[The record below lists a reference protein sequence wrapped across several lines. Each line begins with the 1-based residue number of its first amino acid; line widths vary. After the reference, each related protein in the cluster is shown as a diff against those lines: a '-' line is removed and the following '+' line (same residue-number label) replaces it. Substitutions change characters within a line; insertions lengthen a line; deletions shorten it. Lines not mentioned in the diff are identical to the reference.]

1 MKIKMLIIGMFLF
14 GFAFSSQAQTTQKK
28 VVKTQVKQ
36 HQPIKHGVKSGEL
49 TRAEATRLKK
59 QQSNIQRTKK
69 AAKADGVV
77 TRKERAVIKAKQT
90 KASKNIY
97 RKKHNAQDRN

>member
-1 MKIKMLIIGMFLF
+1 MKIKMIIIGMFLC
-14 GFAFSSQAQTTQKK
+14 GFAFTSQAQTAQKK

-36 HQPIKHGVKSGEL
+36 HQRIKQGVKSGEL

-59 QQSNIQRTKK
+59 QQANIQRTKK
-69 AAKADGVV
+69 AAKADGIV
-77 TRKERAVIKAKQT
+77 TRKEKAVIRTKQA

-97 RKKHNAQDRN
+97 KKKHNTRDRN